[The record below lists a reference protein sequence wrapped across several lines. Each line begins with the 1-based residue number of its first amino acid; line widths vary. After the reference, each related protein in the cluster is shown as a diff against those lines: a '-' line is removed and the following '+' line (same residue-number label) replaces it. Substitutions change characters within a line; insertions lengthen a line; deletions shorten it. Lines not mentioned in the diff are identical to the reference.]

1 MIIMDVMEI
10 LKAYAEEIDV
20 VIDDSLSKLEPESL
34 YESSEYLIKAG
45 GKKFRPA
52 LTLLSCQAVGGKP
65 EKALKAAAAIELTHT
80 FSLIHDDIMDNDD
93 TRRGKPAVH
102 KVWGE
107 PLAILA
113 GDSLFAKSFELL
125 SQSAEDNIAYERVV
139 DALQVLTNSCIN
151 ICEGQALD
159 MAFEDTFNVTKDE
172 YMNMIYKKTGDLI
185 TASTTIGAIM
195 GGASSN
201 EIQALRTYGKQI
213 GLAFQIQDDYIDLTG
228 DESIGKPVGSDL
240 VEGKKTLMVVYALE
254 KANKEDHDRLV
265 ELLEAND
272 ESIIPEAMEI
282 LEKYGAINYA
292 RSKAYDCVIESKQA
306 LSILPDSDAKDALFK
321 LADFVF
327 TRKS

>member
-1 MIIMDVMEI
+1 MDVMEI

-65 EKALKAAAAIELTHT
+65 ETALKAAAAIELTHT

>member
-1 MIIMDVMEI
+1 MDVMEI

-306 LSILPDSDAKDALFK
+306 LSILPDPDAKDALFK

>member
-1 MIIMDVMEI
+1 MDVMEI

-151 ICEGQALD
+151 ICEGQTLD

>member
-1 MIIMDVMEI
+1 MDVMEI

-321 LADFVF
+321 LAYFVF

>member
-1 MIIMDVMEI
+1 MDVMEI

-185 TASTTIGAIM
+185 TASTTIGAAIM

-213 GLAFQIQDDYIDLTG
+213 GLAFQIQDDYMNLTG

-254 KANKEDHDRLV
+254 KANKENSDRLV

>member
-1 MIIMDVMEI
+1 MDVMEI

-213 GLAFQIQDDYIDLTG
+213 GLAFQMIT
-228 DESIGKPVGSDL
+228 
-240 VEGKKTLMVVYALE
+240 
-254 KANKEDHDRLV
+254 
-265 ELLEAND
+265 
-272 ESIIPEAMEI
+272 
-282 LEKYGAINYA
+282 
-292 RSKAYDCVIESKQA
+292 
-306 LSILPDSDAKDALFK
+306 
-321 LADFVF
+321 
-327 TRKS
+327 

>member
-1 MIIMDVMEI
+1 
-10 LKAYAEEIDV
+10 
-20 VIDDSLSKLEPESL
+20 
-34 YESSEYLIKAG
+34 
-45 GKKFRPA
+45 
-52 LTLLSCQAVGGKP
+52 
-65 EKALKAAAAIELTHT
+65 
-80 FSLIHDDIMDNDD
+80 
-93 TRRGKPAVH
+93 
-102 KVWGE
+102 
-107 PLAILA
+107 
-113 GDSLFAKSFELL
+113 
-125 SQSAEDNIAYERVV
+125 
-139 DALQVLTNSCIN
+139 
-151 ICEGQALD
+151 
-159 MAFEDTFNVTKDE
+159 
-172 YMNMIYKKTGDLI
+172 MIYKKTGDLI

>member
-1 MIIMDVMEI
+1 MDVMEI

-201 EIQALRTYGKQI
+201 EIQALRTYGNQI

>member
-1 MIIMDVMEI
+1 MDVMEI

-151 ICEGQALD
+151 ICGGQALD

>member
-1 MIIMDVMEI
+1 MDVMEI

-159 MAFEDTFNVTKDE
+159 MAFEDTFNITKDE

>member
-1 MIIMDVMEI
+1 MDVMEI

-139 DALQVLTNSCIN
+139 DALQVLTISCIN

>member
-1 MIIMDVMEI
+1 MDVMEI

-151 ICEGQALD
+151 ICEGQAID

>member
-1 MIIMDVMEI
+1 MDVMEI

-102 KVWGE
+102 KVWCE

>member
-1 MIIMDVMEI
+1 MDVMEI

-228 DESIGKPVGSDL
+228 DELIGKPVGSDL

>member
-1 MIIMDVMEI
+1 MDVMEI

-213 GLAFQIQDDYIDLTG
+213 GLTFQIQDDYIDLTG

-327 TRKS
+327 TR

>member
-1 MIIMDVMEI
+1 MDVMEI
-10 LKAYAEEIDV
+10 IKAYAEEIDV

>member
-1 MIIMDVMEI
+1 MDVMEI

-213 GLAFQIQDDYIDLTG
+213 GLAFQIQDDYIDLTS

>member
-1 MIIMDVMEI
+1 MDVMEI

-34 YESSEYLIKAG
+34 YESSEYLIKSG

>member
-1 MIIMDVMEI
+1 MDVMEI

-151 ICEGQALD
+151 ICEGQVLD

>member
-1 MIIMDVMEI
+1 MDVMEI

-240 VEGKKTLMVVYALE
+240 VEGKKTLMVGYALE

>member
-1 MIIMDVMEI
+1 MDVMEI

-292 RSKAYDCVIESKQA
+292 RSKSYDCVIESKQA

>member
-1 MIIMDVMEI
+1 MDVMEI

-228 DESIGKPVGSDL
+228 DESLGKPVGSDL

>member
-1 MIIMDVMEI
+1 MDVMEI

-52 LTLLSCQAVGGKP
+52 LTLLCCQAVGGKP

-172 YMNMIYKKTGDLI
+172 YMNMIYKKTGDLL

>member
-1 MIIMDVMEI
+1 MDVMEI

-292 RSKAYDCVIESKQA
+292 RSKAYDCVIESKQV

>member
-1 MIIMDVMEI
+1 MDVMEI

-139 DALQVLTNSCIN
+139 VALQVLTNSCIN

>member
-1 MIIMDVMEI
+1 MDVMEI

-282 LEKYGAINYA
+282 LEKYGAINYV

>member
-1 MIIMDVMEI
+1 MMDVMEI
-10 LKAYAEEIDV
+10 LKAYSQEVDE
-20 VIDDSLSKLEPESL
+20 VIEDSLGSLEPEDL
-34 YESSEYLIKAG
+34 YESSAYLNKAG

-52 LTLLSCQAVGGKP
+52 LAVLSCQAVGGDI
-65 EKALKAAAAIELTHT
+65 EKSFKAAGAIELTHT
-80 FSLIHDDIMDNDD
+80 FSLIHDDIMDNDE

-125 SQSAEDNIAYERVV
+125 AKSADDNISYQSIL
-139 DALQVLTNSCIN
+139 DALQVLVDACIK

-159 MAFEDTFNVTKDE
+159 MAFEDTYNVTQDE
-172 YMNMIYKKTGDLI
+172 YMNMIYKKTGALI
-185 TASTTIGAIM
+185 SAATTIGAIM
-195 GGASSN
+195 GGASSH
-201 EIQALRTYGKQI
+201 EIEALRTYGKQL
-213 GLAFQIQDDYIDLTG
+213 GVAFQIQDDYIDLTG

-254 KANKEDHDRLV
+254 KASIEDHDRLI

-272 ESIIPEAMEI
+272 ESIIDEAMDI
-282 LEKYGAINYA
+282 LNKYGAINYA
-292 RSKAYDCVIESKQA
+292 RSKAYDCVIEAKQS
-306 LSILPDSDAKDALFK
+306 LFILPESEAKDALLK

-327 TRKS
+327 NRNI

>member
-1 MIIMDVMEI
+1 MDVMEI

-107 PLAILA
+107 QLAILA

>member
-1 MIIMDVMEI
+1 MDVMEI

-93 TRRGKPAVH
+93 TRRGKPAVY